1 MPNPIIL
8 IMYRAEILE
17 NSLKELTEKTVGLQG
32 AVIVSSEGFVVAA
45 YPNELSSNPENTTT
59 PQVAA
64 MAATLVALGE
74 QALKRLARGEVERLM
89 VEGHGGAIVVYPI
102 NASVALAALLDKN
115 AKVGITL
122 LAVARA
128 AQNLSNVLDDL

>member
-1 MPNPIIL
+1 MTTY
-8 IMYRAEILE
+8 YRADILE
-17 NSLKELTEKTVGLQG
+17 NSLKELIDQAPGLQG

-45 YPNELSSNPENTTT
+45 YPNELSGGRQETST

-74 QALKRLARGEVERLM
+74 TTLSRLSRGEIERMLI
-89 VEGHGGAIVVYPI
+89 EGKEGAIVVYPI
-102 NASVALAALLDKN
+102 NANAALAALLAKN
-115 AKVGITL
+115 AKVGLTL

-128 AQNLSNVLDDL
+128 AENIGHILNGRS

>member
-1 MPNPIIL
+1 MTTY
-8 IMYRAEILE
+8 YRADILE
-17 NSLKELTEKTVGLQG
+17 NNLKELINQVPGLEG

-45 YPNELSSNPENTTT
+45 YPNELSGGRQETNT

-74 QALKRLARGEVERLM
+74 TTLARLSRGDIERLLI
-89 VEGHGGAIVVYPI
+89 EGKEGAIVVYPI
-102 NASVALAALLDKN
+102 NVNAALAALLAKD
-115 AKVGITL
+115 AKVGLTL

-128 AQNLSNVLDDL
+128 AENIGHILNGRS